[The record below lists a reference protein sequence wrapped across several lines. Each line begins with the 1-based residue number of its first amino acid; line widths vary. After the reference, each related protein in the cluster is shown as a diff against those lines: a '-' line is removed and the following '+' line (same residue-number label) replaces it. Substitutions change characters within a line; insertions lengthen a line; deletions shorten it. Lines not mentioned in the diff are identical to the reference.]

1 MYVTPQAVAQLL
13 DFRIYQFVYIFMI
26 NHFDRSC
33 TLLIKL
39 HTLLIMIFIC
49 YMHVCFHIDSTVF
62 FGQSIYSVLENIAT
76 IKLTLNLSKPLSR
89 DINVTVG
96 DNGNTATGK

>member
-1 MYVTPQAVAQLL
+1 MY
-13 DFRIYQFVYIFMI
+13 
-26 NHFDRSC
+26 
-33 TLLIKL
+33 
-39 HTLLIMIFIC
+39 
-49 YMHVCFHIDSTVF
+49 VCFHIDSTVF
-62 FGQSIYSVLENIAT
+62 FGQSIYSVLENIVT